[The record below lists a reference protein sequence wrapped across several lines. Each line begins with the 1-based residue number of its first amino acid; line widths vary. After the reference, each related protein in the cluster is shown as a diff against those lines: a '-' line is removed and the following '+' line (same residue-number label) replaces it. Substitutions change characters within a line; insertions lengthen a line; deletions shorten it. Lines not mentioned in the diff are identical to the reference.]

1 MRIPI
6 PMRVRAWH
14 ILSRVKNIAYLNPNW
29 RYPAALVYH
38 EAKGFII
45 FKSPG
50 FLEIQLA
57 NDGADM
63 MGGFGGVVLG
73 ERGQIG
79 GVY

>member
-1 MRIPI
+1 M
-6 PMRVRAWH
+6 
-14 ILSRVKNIAYLNPNW
+14 
-29 RYPAALVYH
+29 YH

-73 ERGQIG
+73 REGNSSIWV
-79 GVY
+79 VYIASEVQKL